1 MKKRI
6 ISLLL
11 CLVLTVS
18 LVPAAAAA
26 DTGDARTVTVR
37 YASGHGIDTHDYEA
51 AFTYSD
57 DLFTR
62 SGYTY
67 RKDLAL
73 MSMGLAFA
81 AYTSKDSEKTDNYAT
96 GNRNFVSMAEQCGF
110 ENIQSNK
117 WMFQPAEADSIGISC
132 ASKTIRDNGGSYTL
146 IAVGVRGNNYHA
158 EWGGN
163 ARLDAAGEHKGFALG
178 RDQVLDYLRGYIAD
192 TGISGR
198 VKIWIAGYSRGAAVS
213 NMVGGA
219 LDNGY
224 SLGAGVS
231 LSPHD
236 LYCYCYEPPM
246 GAMKEQVQGRVYDNI
261 QNLVNIGRLIPQV
274 AYYVYAYAKLYKN
287 GAIAKDEK
295 INVVVPTGNFGN
307 ILAAFYAKNMGL
319 PIAKLIC
326 ASNENKVL
334 YDFFSTG
341 TYDRNRD
348 FILTSSPSMDILIS
362 SNLERLIYRIAG
374 NDAEK
379 NTKMMEELSTDGK
392 YAITDEMRAQ
402 LADFYGNYTSEEET
416 AKTIKKLYED
426 TGYIID
432 THTAVAAGVY
442 DKYKKDTGD
451 TETKTVIA
459 STASPFKFTRS
470 VMDAIDPKY
479 DAMGDFELVD
489 ELSRIGNVKVPQAI
503 EEIRTA
509 PVLHDTVCEVEEM
522 PQVVKKFLGV

>member
-163 ARLDAAGEHKGFALG
+163 ARLDAAG
-178 RDQVLDYLRGYIAD
+178 
-192 TGISGR
+192 
-198 VKIWIAGYSRGAAVS
+198 
-213 NMVGGA
+213 
-219 LDNGY
+219 
-224 SLGAGVS
+224 
-231 LSPHD
+231 
-236 LYCYCYEPPM
+236 
-246 GAMKEQVQGRVYDNI
+246 
-261 QNLVNIGRLIPQV
+261 
-274 AYYVYAYAKLYKN
+274 
-287 GAIAKDEK
+287 
-295 INVVVPTGNFGN
+295 
-307 ILAAFYAKNMGL
+307 
-319 PIAKLIC
+319 
-326 ASNENKVL
+326 
-334 YDFFSTG
+334 
-341 TYDRNRD
+341 
-348 FILTSSPSMDILIS
+348 
-362 SNLERLIYRIAG
+362 
-374 NDAEK
+374 
-379 NTKMMEELSTDGK
+379 
-392 YAITDEMRAQ
+392 
-402 LADFYGNYTSEEET
+402 
-416 AKTIKKLYED
+416 
-426 TGYIID
+426 
-432 THTAVAAGVY
+432 
-442 DKYKKDTGD
+442 
-451 TETKTVIA
+451 
-459 STASPFKFTRS
+459 
-470 VMDAIDPKY
+470 
-479 DAMGDFELVD
+479 
-489 ELSRIGNVKVPQAI
+489 
-503 EEIRTA
+503 
-509 PVLHDTVCEVEEM
+509 
-522 PQVVKKFLGV
+522 